1 MNAPLDSQSVTAF
14 WLVIGSLVL
23 SNLGLIINAVYSH
36 FKRINKMSDDLDS
49 AHKKIRV
56 LEKTKQNKITE
67 E

>member
-1 MNAPLDSQSVTAF
+1 MNAPIDNQTMTAF

-23 SNLGLIINAVYSH
+23 SNVGLIINAVYSH
-36 FKRINKMSDDLDS
+36 IKKVNKMGDDITS

-56 LEKTKQNKITE
+56 LEKKQTITE